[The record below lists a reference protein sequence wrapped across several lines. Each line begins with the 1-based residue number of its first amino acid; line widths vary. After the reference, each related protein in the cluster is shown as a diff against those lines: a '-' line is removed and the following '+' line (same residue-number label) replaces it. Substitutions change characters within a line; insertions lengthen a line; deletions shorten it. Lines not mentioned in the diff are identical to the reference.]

1 MIDIPRREVMPHNS
15 TDFEL
20 SLGAVHLLSEKIVS
34 LLKSDATS
42 GLSCSHL
49 QSLLV
54 CIEHLMNMNEA
65 ILPNPADLKRSG
77 YSIEQLLEAGL
88 SLEGLKQSGYSIAA
102 LKKGFKQLLDSGA
115 SKASLERV
123 GYTVPQLLAVDLSFQ
138 ALKRAGYTV
147 AELKK
152 TGMVSEIDKVRVS
165 LNTVE
170 SSADLKR
177 AGYARL
183 LAELS
188 QNSYFSWK
196 YRKEVVRETFCQISA
211 KLHHDCTQ
219 DECNLLYRK
228 FSADSFKRVFSIMRW
243 MGLRIQVLQFMQ
255 DFMFSQ
261 SIDTVLE
268 KIKETPSYQLYES
281 SPNCFAVDKPASV
294 LNLKMFEGEFPLN
307 LSECDELM
315 TRSSGAV
322 KLTEAIHD
330 TKNVTVETL
339 TIITPLHQVLFQSSV
354 SAISE
359 LLVFHNDCGRVHL
372 RVDDPALL
380 GAILQEELVCVVPVN
395 YSVGQILT
403 STDLEYLKLLG
414 YEHIWVENGAPVE
427 KREGHKQ
434 LSYAQ
439 VSAWVQGEV
448 QKWRVSHKKMG
459 VPDADFRIIECVIS
473 DLYAGWQQSPQVHQD
488 SLKKLELWCVYLR
501 MLKGDDVVKL
511 NSIPDVSVN
520 NFIFGSL
527 KEYLCVKSD
536 ELPFSAAVGMVRL
549 NYHMFSELCY
559 SIFEVSGASDVI
571 DVRFLYSDADC
582 KALYPG
588 IDGTDEGNEASEQMR
603 TEVLTA
609 LALAN
614 QQMPT
619 STWKMQKMA
628 LGKSFLDA
636 LYWADLGKFDV
647 SNERDLSINDLK
659 SLKDLAVLPKGF
671 KTSQAFCEHKIE
683 SINRIRSTPISVLPE
698 EARTAILSYMLPG
711 NLTPYGVDQFY
722 QKNMAQSSES
732 YALRKWNI
740 GAQMHRV
747 ILDGKGR
754 AVSGFKLTA
763 SALKL
768 LPNNVTLKMKGN
780 TGLANALMGY
790 LPARFARERTIVVD
804 ASQDSA
810 EAVAEILA
818 VNDVIDGAKADVI
831 TQHQSIVLAKQHPL
845 KQSDIQVSAHSEKL
859 DVNVHAPRVPIVS
872 YVHDDSTKVDVP
884 QSVFRQ
890 FMDKC
895 QRHRILI
902 ISMLCIGCLVGV
914 GTYHLLMIPILN
926 TLLFNT
932 VPTVFVFL
940 ANPVV
945 AAVLAGIF
953 TAVLVV
959 PLAAMLIQS
968 VWHFF
973 HSASAQDSEVLNVIY
988 SDSQLLQEVQEKAH
1002 LPFPRFPNYLKQLW
1016 SVQLSSAAWDSSMG
1030 ESITDFLVLGICV
1043 FLMAWSFPHTLA
1055 VILFGV
1061 LPCLVYA
1068 GYLYVQLCKQTLQS
1082 QYGTVP
1088 QYLHEQKWTL
1098 DENRWCRKPDEV
1110 LEQIQVCRDKVAAFS
1125 EAPVTAVTLEH
1136 TGNRRVKLPP
1146 LKGMGDHFLRPF
1158 KQDSTLQ
1165 AARPEVR

>member
-1 MIDIPRREVMPHNS
+1 MPHNS

-54 CIEHLMNMNEA
+54 YIEHLMNMNEA

-102 LKKGFKQLLDSGA
+102 LKKGFKKLLDSGA
-115 SKASLERV
+115 SKARLERV
-123 GYTVPQLLAVDLSFQ
+123 GYTVPQLLALDLSFQ
-138 ALKRAGYTV
+138 ALEGAGYTV
-147 AELKK
+147 SELKK
-152 TGMVSEIDKVRVS
+152 TGMVSEIDKVRIS

-281 SPNCFAVDKPASV
+281 SPTCFAVDKPASV
-294 LNLKMFEGEFPLN
+294 LNLKMFEGAFPLN
-307 LSECDELM
+307 VSEYDELM

-322 KLTEAIHD
+322 TLTEAIHD

-339 TIITPLHQVLFQSSV
+339 TVITPLHQMLFQSSV

-359 LLVFHNDCGRVHL
+359 LLVFHNEFGKVHL
-372 RVDDPALL
+372 CVDDPEIL
-380 GAILQEELVCVVPVN
+380 GAVLQEELDCVVPVN
-395 YSVGQILT
+395 YAVGQRLT
-403 STDLEYLKLLG
+403 STDLECLDLLG

-427 KREGHKQ
+427 EREGSKQ

-439 VSAWVQGEV
+439 VSAWVQSEV

-459 VPDADFRIIECVIS
+459 VPDADFRTIECVIS

-488 SLKKLELWCVYLR
+488 NLKKLELWCVYVR
-501 MLKGDDVVKL
+501 MLKGDDIVKL
-511 NSIPDVSVN
+511 NSMPDDSVN

-527 KEYLCVKSD
+527 KEYLDVNSD

-559 SIFEVSGASDVI
+559 SIFEVSDASSVI
-571 DVRFLYSDADC
+571 HVRFLYSDADC
-582 KALYPG
+582 CRVLYPG
-588 IDGTDEGNEASEQMR
+588 IDGVDEGNEASEQMR

-614 QQMPT
+614 QQMPE

-647 SNERDLSINDLK
+647 SNEKYLSINDLN

-671 KTSQAFCEHKIE
+671 KTSQAFYEQKIV

-698 EARTAILSYMLPG
+698 EARTVILSYMLPG
-711 NLTPYGVDQFY
+711 DLTPYGVDQFY

-732 YALRKWNI
+732 YALHKWNI

-763 SALKL
+763 STLKL

-780 TGLANALMGY
+780 TGLVNTLMGC
-790 LPARFARERTIVVD
+790 LPARFSRERTIVID
-804 ASQDSA
+804 ESQDSA
-810 EAVAEILA
+810 EAVADILA

-831 TQHQSIVLAKQHPL
+831 TQLPL
-845 KQSDIQVSAHSEKL
+845 KQSGIQVSAHSEKL
-859 DVNVHAPRVPIVS
+859 DVNIDAPRSSVVS
-872 YVHDDSTKVDVP
+872 YVHDDVTKVDVP
-884 QSVFRQ
+884 QSLFRH
-890 FMDKC
+890 FMDQC

-914 GTYHLLMIPILN
+914 GTYHLLMMPILN
-926 TLLFNT
+926 TLLLNT
-932 VPTVFVFL
+932 VPTVLGFL
-940 ANPVV
+940 SNPVV
-945 AAVLAGIF
+945 AAVLMGGFAAI
-953 TAVLVV
+953 VVV
-959 PLAAMLIQS
+959 PLVAMLIQS
-968 VWHFF
+968 VGHFF

-1016 SVQLSSAAWDSSMG
+1016 SVQLSSAAWDSAMG
-1030 ESITDFLVLGICV
+1030 ESITDFLVLAICV

-1061 LPCLVYA
+1061 LPCLIYA